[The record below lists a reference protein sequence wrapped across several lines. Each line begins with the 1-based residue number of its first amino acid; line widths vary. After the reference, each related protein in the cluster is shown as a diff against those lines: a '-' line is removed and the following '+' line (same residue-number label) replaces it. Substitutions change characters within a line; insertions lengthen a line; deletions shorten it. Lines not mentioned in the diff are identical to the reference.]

1 MKIRSCSR
9 CVPSLMVIAA
19 LLIAGPVLR
28 ARLYAAEPDPKAQ
41 SEPIRI
47 TSDKLVTDNQ
57 KRTAVFSGHVTAVQG
72 DTKLTADRLTI
83 FYKSLNGEPS
93 NGASDIEHLEA
104 QGQVR
109 IAFDNKLAVSNQAV
123 YIIEERKLTLE
134 GPQSKVVSGQDEVSG
149 SRITFFRNEG
159 RMIIES
165 DHGKQEN
172 SHDNQVK
179 AVIHSDQRGLN

>member
-9 CVPSLMVIAA
+9 RSPALIFIAA
-19 LLIAGPVLR
+19 LLIAGLALR
-28 ARLYAAEPDPKAQ
+28 ARLYAAEPALKAQ
-41 SEPIRI
+41 TEPIRI

-57 KRTAVFSGHVTAVQG
+57 KRTAIFSGHVTAVQG
-72 DTKLTADRLTI
+72 DTKLTADQLTI
-83 FYKSLNGEPS
+83 FYKSLSGEPS
-93 NGASDIEHLEA
+93 NGASDIERLEA
-104 QGQVR
+104 RGQVR

-134 GPQSKVVSGQDEVSG
+134 GPQSKIVSGQDEVTG
-149 SRITFFRNEG
+149 TRITFFRNDG

-165 DHGKQEN
+165 N
-172 SHDNQVK
+172 HDNQVK

>member
-9 CVPSLMVIAA
+9 CSLLLA
-19 LLIAGPVLR
+19 LITTWLIAGPVLR
-28 ARLYAAEPDPKAQ
+28 PRLYAAEPGPNAQ
-41 SEPIRI
+41 AEPIRI

-57 KRTAVFSGHVTAVQG
+57 KRTAVFIGHVTAVQG
-72 DTKLTADRLTI
+72 DTKLTADQLTI
-83 FYKSLNGEPS
+83 FYKSLSGEPS
-93 NGASDIEHLEA
+93 NSASDIERLEA

-134 GPQSKVVSGQDEVSG
+134 GPQSKVVSGQDEVTG
-149 SRITFFRNEG
+149 TRITFFRNDG

-165 DHGKQEN
+165 N
-172 SHDNQVK
+172 HDNQVK